1 MRTDFSKFR
10 ERLAVAS
17 QARQMPEPQLA
28 ASIGLTPRRPVA
40 LSLTGPGGLDL
51 DRVCQIADI
60 LDVSLDWLTGRSNI
74 MDLLELPEEFE
85 HRQTAP
91 SAKRARKKDDDPRS

>member
-10 ERLAVAS
+10 ERLAMAS
-17 QARQMPEPQLA
+17 QARQVPEPQLA

-40 LSLTGPGGLDL
+40 LSLTGPGALDL
-51 DRVCQIADI
+51 DHVCQIADK
-60 LDVSLDWLTGRSNI
+60 LAVSLDWLMGRSNI

-85 HRQTAP
+85 HKPPAP
-91 SAKRARKKDDDPRS
+91 SAKRVRKSKNEDG